1 MHIPP
6 EKAAGIIMIGCFDT
20 KAEVFAV
27 LYEAL
32 RSLGRKVI
40 TINTGI
46 LGTTDLFPVSFEN
59 REVMSLAGHDLGG
72 VAAKRNRKDAVEL
85 MARGAGILLSD
96 LTSGNTG
103 IGGIVGMGGGGGSYI
118 VLKAMEKVSFGIPKI
133 CISTLA
139 TKDVTHLVGIRD
151 IMLVPSIVDVAGV
164 NSIIT
169 SIVKQT
175 ALAIDGMAG
184 KAATQD
190 GNKKRIAISMFGNTT
205 KCVDACT
212 RLLNENGYEV
222 YPFHANGSGGKAMEE
237 LIRGR
242 YFDGV
247 LDITTTELADDLCGG
262 ICSAGPDRLTAAA
275 EAGVPQ
281 VVVPGCLDMVNFGAP
296 ETVPGRY
303 HDRIFYNWSPDVTL
317 MRTNFTENMEL
328 GNRLSDKLLQSKG
341 PVSVL
346 LPLKGVSE
354 IDREGSSFYNERSDK
369 KLFDTI
375 QQRLTGKIQVTA
387 LPFHINDQEFAEAAV
402 AGLISFLNDGVGA
415 D

>member
-6 EKAAGIIMIGCFDT
+6 EKAAPIIMIGCFDT

-27 LYEAL
+27 LYEEL

-46 LGTTDLFPVSFEN
+46 LGSTDLFPVSFEN
-59 REVMSLAGHDLGG
+59 LEVMSLAGNDLSAI
-72 VAAKRNRKDAVEL
+72 AAKRNRNDAVEL
-85 MARGAGILLSD
+85 MARGAGILLRD
-96 LTSGNTG
+96 LTSGNAG

-118 VLKAMEKVSFGIPKI
+118 VLKAMEEVSFGIPKV

-169 SIVKQT
+169 SIVRQT

-184 KAATQD
+184 KTATQAE
-190 GNKKRIAISMFGNTT
+190 NKKRIAVSMFGNTT
-205 KCVDACT
+205 KCVEACT
-212 RLLNENGYEV
+212 RLLIELGYEV
-222 YPFHANGSGGKAMEE
+222 YPFHANGSGGRAMEE

-262 ICSAGPDRLTAAA
+262 ICSAGPGRLTAAG
-275 EAGVPQ
+275 EAGIPQ

-341 PVSVL
+341 HVSVL
-346 LPLKGVSE
+346 LPLKGISE
-354 IDREGSSFYNERSDK
+354 IDREGSNFYNERSDK

-375 QQRLTGKIQVTA
+375 QQRLADKIQVTA

-402 AGLISFLNDGVGA
+402 ASLISFLNEGA
-415 D
+415 V